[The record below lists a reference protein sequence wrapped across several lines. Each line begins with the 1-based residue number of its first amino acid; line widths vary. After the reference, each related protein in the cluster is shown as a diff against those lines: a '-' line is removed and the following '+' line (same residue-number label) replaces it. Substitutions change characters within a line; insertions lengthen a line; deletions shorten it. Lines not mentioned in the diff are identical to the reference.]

1 MGTMMTLSDFIRN
14 LTHLIFVIIGL
25 VTMWDYLRNRNETRL
40 KIALLAGSIAWT
52 VVMVRITPLFSD
64 SATITRIATIILIAY
79 PYLLLVVVDL
89 FHAVPR
95 WLLLGILAAT
105 MVTGILVLL
114 TPQPM
119 APLLLLFLITYFVIA
134 QIYSTFIFV
143 RGAFTKRGV
152 VRNRMQLAALG
163 TGLLAASF
171 VISGISSSFPDLSD
185 NLTLLQQS
193 MTALSGIAYYLGFAA
208 PRSLRRMWQFA
219 ELYRFLSQ
227 ARAMTHEERVAQA
240 FDMLRQ
246 SATQVTHGQEALLLN
261 FDPNQQ
267 QLQFPADAADLAP
280 HAEHITTTSPALQSA
295 VLQFTSSMATAKD
308 ELSASERQ
316 LLNKFGVDTIYYV
329 PIRAIDGLQG
339 VLAVFIRDYPLF
351 PEDDLNLLQ
360 LFGEQYGLMMEY
372 GYHILEKDRVIE
384 EMVDFTAVQTLRHE
398 QERQRY
404 FGVSQ
409 NLLAVW
415 DKQHQ
420 FILLN
425 PAWQRTLGYEQHELM
440 SMRVENLIYPPDREA
455 MLLQLQKLE
464 NGEDISGYE
473 ARMLTKSGDLRWFS
487 WWISTLPEAG
497 SSYYA
502 AAHNITSIKEAE
514 AEMQTLNEALVEE
527 QQRLQQV
534 IRSVPGIVWESRG
547 NPFDDSYEVY
557 FVSDYIEQMLGYTAA
572 ESYEIPNFWVNILHS
587 DDRNH
592 AIQQVNNLMARGG
605 QGSIEFR
612 WITKDGREIWCLSRI
627 SVIVDDDGKPVA
639 RSGVTIDI
647 TPIKLAEAEMQALNE
662 QVLRE
667 RERLQHV
674 INNVPGIV
682 WETYG
687 SRQNANFRSE
697 FISDYVEP
705 MLGYS
710 VSEVRNDENFWYDII
725 HPDDRENI
733 VQRVRE
739 IARDGGQGTVE
750 YRWITKSGVI
760 IWCLSRLS
768 VIYDEAGNPIGQS
781 GVTIDITPMKE
792 AEQARARLAAIVES
806 SQDAIIGHTVD
817 GIITSWNYGA
827 EEMYGYKADDIIGQS
842 IEKLWYHPPADKLQ
856 TLQTA
861 LLAGEYFERNDT
873 RHVRKDGTIFAVA
886 FTTSSVR
893 DSAGQLMGASTIAH
907 DITPQK
913 QAEEELRNYAAK
925 LVQSNK
931 SLEEF
936 AYIASHDLQEPL
948 RKIQAFG
955 DRLVTR
961 YTTVLDETGQDY
973 LRRMQDAAGRM
984 RNLINDLLTFSRL
997 TSHPKDFEKV
1007 DLNVVLKSVVSDLER
1022 RLQETHGK
1030 IIVGDLT
1037 SLDAASSQMYQLF
1050 QNLLSNSLKYCRDG
1064 VPPLIEVSG
1073 EHITFAP
1080 GIEPAYRIT
1089 IKDNGIGFD
1098 NKYNEKIFDLFERLH
1113 TRTEYDGTGIGLAIC
1128 RKIVEQHNGTISAT
1142 GLLGEGATFTIV
1154 LPLKHKRLSTYV

>member
-1 MGTMMTLSDFIRN
+1 MRECRIFHERAGISAIFFINAIQAGLGTDMILSDFIRN
-14 LTHLIFVIIGL
+14 ITHLIFVIIGL
-25 VTMWDYLRNRNETRL
+25 VTMWDYVRNRNETRL

-52 VVMVRITPLFSD
+52 VVLVRITPLFPD
-64 SATITRIATIILIAY
+64 SATLTRIATIILIAY

-89 FHAVPR
+89 FHPVPR

-105 MVTGILVLL
+105 LVTGILVLL

-163 TGLLAASF
+163 TGLLAVSF
-171 VISGISSSFPDLSD
+171 VISGISSSFPNLRD

-193 MTALSGIAYYLGFAA
+193 MTALSGIAYFLGFAA

-261 FDPNQQ
+261 FDQSQQ
-267 QLQFPADAADLAP
+267 HLQFPANAADSAP
-280 HAEHITTTSPALQSA
+280 HTDHITSTSPALQSA
-295 VLQFTSSMATAKD
+295 VLQFTSSMATSQD
-308 ELSASERQ
+308 DLSINERQ
-316 LLNKFGVDTIYYV
+316 LLNKFGVDNVYYV
-329 PIRAIDGLQG
+329 PIRALEGLQG

-372 GYHILEKDRVIE
+372 GYHILEKDRVIDE
-384 EMVDFTAVQTLRHE
+384 LVDFTAVQTLRHE

-415 DKQHQ
+415 DKQHR

-440 SMRVENLIYPPDREA
+440 NMRVDELIYPADRDA

-473 ARMLTKSGDLRWFS
+473 ARMLTKSGDLHWFS
-487 WWISTLPEAG
+487 WWVSTLPEEG

-502 AAHNITSIKEAE
+502 ATHDITSIKKAE
-514 AEMQTLNEALVEE
+514 AE
-527 QQRLQQV
+527 
-534 IRSVPGIVWESRG
+534 
-547 NPFDDSYEVY
+547 
-557 FVSDYIEQMLGYTAA
+557 
-572 ESYEIPNFWVNILHS
+572 
-587 DDRNH
+587 
-592 AIQQVNNLMARGG
+592 
-605 QGSIEFR
+605 
-612 WITKDGREIWCLSRI
+612 RE
-627 SVIVDDDGKPVA
+627 
-639 RSGVTIDI
+639 
-647 TPIKLAEAEMQALNE
+647 ALNE
-662 QVLRE
+662 QLLHE
-667 RERLQHV
+667 RERLQQV
-674 INNVPGIV
+674 INNVPGVV

-687 SRQNANFRSE
+687 SRQSANFRSE
-697 FISDYVEP
+697 FISDYIEP

-710 VSEVRNDENFWYDII
+710 IGEVWNDVNFWYDII
-725 HPDDRENI
+725 HPDDRENV

-750 YRWITKSGVI
+750 YRWLTKAGETIS
-760 IWCLSRLS
+760 CLSRVS
-768 VIYDEAGNPIGQS
+768 IIYDEAGTPIGQS

-792 AEQARARLAAIVES
+792 AEQARAWLAAIVES
-806 SQDAIIGHTVD
+806 SQDAIIGHTID
-817 GIITSWNYGA
+817 GVITSWNVGA
-827 EEMYGYKADDIIGQS
+827 EEMYGYQAADIIGQS
-842 IEKLWYHPPADKLQ
+842 IEKLWYYPPADKLQ
-856 TLQTA
+856 NLRTV
-861 LLAGEYFERNDT
+861 LLAGQYFERNDT
-873 RHVRKDGTIFAVA
+873 RHVRKDSTVFAVA

-893 DSAGQLMGASTIAH
+893 DSAGQLIGASTIAH

-913 QAEEELRNYAAK
+913 QAEEELRSYAAK

-931 SLEEF
+931 ALEDF
-936 AYIASHDLQEPL
+936 AFIASHDLQEPL

-961 YTTVLDETGQDY
+961 YTTVLDATGQDY

-984 RNLINDLLTFSRL
+984 RNLINDLLAFSRL

-1022 RLQETHGK
+1022 RLQETKGK

-1037 SLDAASSQMYQLF
+1037 RLDAAPSQMYQLF
-1050 QNLLSNSLKYCRDG
+1050 QNLLSNSLKYCREG
-1064 VPPLIEVSG
+1064 VPPVIEVSG

-1089 IKDNGIGFD
+1089 ITDNGIGFD

-1113 TRTEYDGTGIGLAIC
+1113 SRTEYDGTGIGLAIC

-1142 GLLGEGATFTIV
+1142 GILDEGATFTIV
-1154 LPLKHKRLSTYV
+1154 LPLKHKRLSTYD